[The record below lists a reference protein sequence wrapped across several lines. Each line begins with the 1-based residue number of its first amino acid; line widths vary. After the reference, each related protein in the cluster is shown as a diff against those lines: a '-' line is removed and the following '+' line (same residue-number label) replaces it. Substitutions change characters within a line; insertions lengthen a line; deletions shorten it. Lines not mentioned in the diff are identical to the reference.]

1 MGQRHP
7 HGHRTPWK
15 SAGGPPVG
23 FPGGLIAA
31 QSIGERGTQ
40 LSMQSFHAG
49 TSQFSIRDV
58 RRIFAA
64 DKALFESPTSS
75 AAFVKKMLE
84 CKAYKSLMPRHFEV
98 LWRAIHESPKK
109 TLKSAIESR
118 ELLARIAFQNQ
129 AQMTALAAARSFTG
143 SRDDP
148 IAKVLFA
155 GFGEE
160 RVVKS
165 SAHVS

>member
-1 MGQRHP
+1 
-7 HGHRTPWK
+7 
-15 SAGGPPVG
+15 
-23 FPGGLIAA
+23 
-31 QSIGERGTQ
+31 
-40 LSMQSFHAG
+40 MQSFHAG
-49 TSQFSIRDV
+49 KSQFSIRDV

-84 CKAYKSLMPRHFEV
+84 CNAYKSLMPRHFEV
-98 LWRAIHESPKK
+98 LWRAIHDSPQK

-118 ELLARIAFQNQ
+118 ELLARLAFQNQ

-143 SRDDP
+143 SRKDP
-148 IAKVLFA
+148 IAKVLFG

-165 SAHVS
+165 SAHVA